1 MRNVGTDAEEPFA
14 GAALFDGVLRILDGR
29 SVKFD
34 GGDSR
39 PGVEQTERHGPTE
52 TAPGSGEWGIK

>member
-1 MRNVGTDAEEPFA
+1 MPRNRS
-14 GAALFDGVLRILDGR
+14 GAAIFDGVLRFLDGR

-39 PGVEQTERHGPTE
+39 PGVE
-52 TAPGSGEWGIK
+52 